1 MLARRLHLRLSTCSS
16 QPFLVELIHEQCNV
30 RPTVDRVTPR
40 PASNDTRDIVTSAC
54 VVSASVSAIQQ
65 VMSLSCDT
73 MTSSAEYGGTT
84 TRSHAVPLLR
94 PDGDAPYSVWRPQME
109 TCLMRCGVQTRDYTV
124 ETKNWNA
131 LVAAVEGDAADEET
145 AAIDRLLGNAGVD
158 DASSSKQKKEVKVQ
172 SGDRKLVAAIVS
184 RSRYAFGLLYAA
196 LTDDIR
202 ALIEKVPPGYAF
214 GLWSLL
220 EDRFQSKRSDNVADH
235 WMQYMNLAQE
245 QGELY
250 DSYMARVD
258 KITTILEGAGQ
269 LPPSGMRQVMLL
281 HRLQPMYKP
290 ATLALV
296 ASGRVSEEK
305 AVDWSVVKTFMQDYE
320 RAEIRGNDP
329 SLSGDGD
336 GRAMAA
342 FRSSFAR
349 QGRGGSNGSF
359 GSSGRTRDMS
369 KVQCYEC
376 DEFGHMARDCDSI
389 RLPKK
394 HTGSMDCG
402 NGRVEQRGGNRGR
415 HSSQQEDSNDEEDER
430 RGSARSCEQV
440 FALGRVRGGIVEV
453 SSEEETEGDTQA
465 SKRPNEKNRTCAKVA
480 AGRRTESNDRGSST
494 VSRRER
500 QGLAQKEGAMRS
512 AEESTDKKRTMSV
525 SNLSRLNQKQVTS
538 RQTVQHAHIS
548 RTIGPNVQVPMNAM
562 GTMESGDVGGIQEE
576 FAHEEM
582 CWDLSELIQ
591 DIEAMRILDEVRDT
605 GAREGKYLLVSGDS
619 TAQ

>member
-1 MLARRLHLRLSTCSS
+1 M
-16 QPFLVELIHEQCNV
+16 
-30 RPTVDRVTPR
+30 
-40 PASNDTRDIVTSAC
+40 
-54 VVSASVSAIQQ
+54 SAIQQ

-94 PDGDAPYSVWRPQME
+94 PDGDTPYSVWRPQME
-109 TCLMRCGVQTRDYTV
+109 TCLMRYGVQTRDYKT
-124 ETKNWNA
+124 ESKDWIS
-131 LVAAVEGDAADEET
+131 LVASVEDAAAAEEK
-145 AAIDRLLGNAGVD
+145 AAMARLSS
-158 DASSSKQKKEVKVQ
+158 ASSGSSIPTTKKKADAVSTE
-172 SGDRKLVAAIVS
+172 SDDRKLLTAMVN

-250 DSYMARVD
+250 DSYMTRVD

-269 LPPSGMRQVMLL
+269 LPPTGIRQVMLL

-296 ASGRVSEEK
+296 ASGRVSEQK

-320 RAEIRGNDP
+320 RAEIRANDP

-342 FRSSFAR
+342 FRSSGAR

-359 GSSGRTRDMS
+359 GSFGRGRDMS

-376 DEFGHMARDCDSI
+376 DEFGHIARDCDYE

-394 HTGSMDCG
+394 KYTGSIPMDRG
-402 NGRVEQRGGNRGR
+402 NERVEQRGGNRGR

-440 FALGRVRGGIVEV
+440 FSVRGVQPV
-453 SSEEETEGDTQA
+453 NLVYKNEEEE
-465 SKRPNEKNRTCAKVA
+465 
-480 AGRRTESNDRGSST
+480 
-494 VSRRER
+494 
-500 QGLAQKEGAMRS
+500 MRFPVI
-512 AEESTDKKRTMSV
+512 D
-525 SNLSRLNQKQVTS
+525 LSRIT
-538 RQTVQHAHIS
+538 
-548 RTIGPNVQVPMNAM
+548 
-562 GTMESGDVGGIQEE
+562 
-576 FAHEEM
+576 F
-582 CWDLSELIQ
+582 
-591 DIEAMRILDEVRDT
+591 
-605 GAREGKYLLVSGDS
+605 
-619 TAQ
+619 